1 MMSKIAFCFP
11 GQGSQRVGMGQELA
25 RDFPESRAV
34 FDEASQRL
42 GFDLAALCMD
52 GPLEQLSL
60 TENTQPALAA
70 TSLAALRALEQRT
83 GLRPDVV
90 VGHSVGE
97 YAALAAAG
105 SLSVPDVIGLVR
117 ERGLATRSSTE
128 PGAMAAL
135 LGLPDEEV
143 ERLCREADR
152 VWPANYN
159 CPGQVVISGS
169 EEGVAGVSGRA
180 KAAGGKA
187 IRLRVTG
194 AFHSPLMADAV
205 DDFRPAL
212 EAVSFGPLT
221 TRFMSTVTSRIEE
234 VERVPQLLLEQ
245 LTAPVRFTQA
255 VQSLVAEGV
264 DVFIELGSGGVLA
277 GLIKR
282 IDASVRSIAVGSP
295 AELENALEV
304 TVDVS

>member
-1 MMSKIAFCFP
+1 MTRLAFCFP

-25 RDFPESRAV
+25 QDFPEARAV

-42 GFDLAALCMD
+42 GFDLAALCRD
-52 GPLEQLSL
+52 GPLEELSL
-60 TENTQPALAA
+60 TENTQPALVAA
-70 TSLAALRALEQRT
+70 SLAALRAVEGRT
-83 GLRPDVV
+83 GLRADVV

-105 SLSVPDVIGLVR
+105 SLSVSDVTGLVR
-117 ERGLATRSSTE
+117 ARGMATRSSTV

-135 LGLPDEEV
+135 LGLADEEV
-143 ERLCREADR
+143 ERLCREADQ

-169 EEGVAGVSGRA
+169 EQGVADVSERA

-194 AFHSPLMADAV
+194 AFHSPLMAGAANE
-205 DDFRPAL
+205 FRPAL
-212 EAVSFGPLT
+212 DAVAFGPLT
-221 TRFMSTVTSRIEE
+221 TRYMSTVTSQIET
-234 VERVPQLLLEQ
+234 VERVPGLLLEQ

-255 VQSLVAEGV
+255 VQSLIADGV

-282 IDASVRSIAVGSP
+282 IDASVRSITIGSP
-295 AELENALEV
+295 AELEAALEV
-304 TVDVS
+304 TADVS

>member
-1 MMSKIAFCFP
+1 MSRIAFCFP

-25 RDFPESRAV
+25 QDFPEARAV
-34 FDEASQRL
+34 FDEASKRL
-42 GFDLAALCMD
+42 GFDLAALCRD
-52 GPLEQLSL
+52 GPLEELSL
-60 TENTQPALAA
+60 TENTQPALVA
-70 TSLAALRALEQRT
+70 TSLAALRAVDQRT

-105 SLSVPDVIGLVR
+105 SLSVSDVIGLVR
-117 ERGLATRSSTE
+117 ARGMATRSSTV

-135 LGLPDEEV
+135 LGLADEEV
-143 ERLCREADR
+143 ERLCSEADQ

-169 EEGVAGVSGRA
+169 EQGVADVSERA

-194 AFHSPLMADAV
+194 AFHSPLMADAAN
-205 DDFRPAL
+205 DFRPAL
-212 EAVSFGPLT
+212 DAAAFGPLT
-221 TRFMSTVTSRIEE
+221 TRYMSTVTSQIEA
-234 VERVPQLLLEQ
+234 VERVPELLLEQ

-255 VQSLVAEGV
+255 VQSLIADGV

-282 IDASVRSIAVGSP
+282 IDVSVQSITVGSP
-295 AELENALEV
+295 AELETALEV
-304 TVDVS
+304 TADVS